1 MAEPENKA
9 VPFRWLTTVFGI
21 PMQVQLPFGSR
32 WVARNDACG
41 RMILRDRFETV
52 ESRFVEQFL
61 KPGMVVL
68 DIGAHHGYYTLL
80 ASHKVGPPGRVIA
93 FEPSPRERQRLLL
106 HLKMNDSANV
116 RVEELALSET
126 EGRAELYVVRGK
138 ETGCNSLR
146 PPNVQQATDATE
158 VSVARLDDYVKQKD
172 LARVDFIKMD
182 VEGAELPV
190 LKGAAEFLTR
200 RPRPV
205 IFCEVQDMRTRA
217 WGYPAKEIV
226 GFLRQRG
233 FRWYFLDADGALQP
247 LPNDQSE
254 FDGNFVAVPEES
266 SVPVAANRKVG

>member
-1 MAEPENKA
+1 
-9 VPFRWLTTVFGI
+9 
-21 PMQVQLPFGSR
+21 
-32 WVARNDACG
+32 
-41 RMILRDRFETV
+41 
-52 ESRFVEQFL
+52 
-61 KPGMVVL
+61 
-68 DIGAHHGYYTLL
+68 
-80 ASHKVGPPGRVIA
+80 
-93 FEPSPRERQRLLL
+93 
-106 HLKMNDSANV
+106 
-116 RVEELALSET
+116 
-126 EGRAELYVVRGK
+126 
-138 ETGCNSLR
+138 
-146 PPNVQQATDATE
+146 VQQATDATE